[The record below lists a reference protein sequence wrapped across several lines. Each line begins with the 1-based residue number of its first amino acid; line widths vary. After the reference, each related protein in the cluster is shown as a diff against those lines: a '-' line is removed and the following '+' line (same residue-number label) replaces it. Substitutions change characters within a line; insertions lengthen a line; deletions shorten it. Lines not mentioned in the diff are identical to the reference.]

1 MKQEAIIVGK
11 GTHYPLNG
19 LLTLPEDISAPVPAV
34 VFVHGSGSS
43 NMDEKVIRL
52 TPFKDL
58 AEGLAAHGIASIR
71 YDKRSFAHGR
81 KLLRDKSRPLTVKT
95 ETIEDAILAT
105 ELLRKDKRIDPE
117 NIFII
122 GHSMGGMLAP
132 RIDAEGGNYRGL
144 VLLAGTPRKLE
155 EVMLGQTKAITDEL
169 PALLQPLL
177 KKQAEKLQRTFDGM
191 YDLTDAQAQKKKVAG
206 GTTVYYFKEM
216 GEHPAENYL
225 RELEKPLLILQG
237 EKDVQVKPDIDFAAY
252 RELLKAKTN
261 VTFRLYEGLNHAF
274 VPAVCGKISKATK
287 EFSKEQH
294 IGENVIADI
303 AGWILENCR

>member
-81 KLLRDKSRPLTVKT
+81 KLLRDKSRPLTVK
-95 ETIEDAILAT
+95 EESIEDAILAT

-144 VLLAGTPRKLE
+144 VLMAGTPRKLE

-169 PALLQPLL
+169 PALLRPLL

>member
-81 KLLRDKSRPLTVKT
+81 KLLRDKGSSLTVKE
-95 ETIEDAILAT
+95 ETIEDAVLAT

-144 VLLAGTPRKLE
+144 VLMAGTPRKLE
-155 EVMLGQTKAITDEL
+155 EVMLGQTRAIAEEL
-169 PALLQPLL
+169 PAFLRPLL
-177 KKQAEKLQRTFDGM
+177 KKQTEKLQRTFDGM
-191 YDLTDAQAQKKKVAG
+191 YDLTDEQAQKKKVVG

>member
-1 MKQEAIIVGK
+1 MKTEAIILGK
-11 GTHYPLNG
+11 GTGYPLNG
-19 LLTLPEDISAPVPAV
+19 LLTLPDDTSVPVPAV

-43 NMDEKVIRL
+43 NMDEKVKKL

-58 AEGLAAHGIASIR
+58 AEGLAAHGIASVR
-71 YDKRSFAHGR
+71 YDKRSFAHGW
-81 KLLRDKSRPLTVKT
+81 KLIRDKSRPLTVKE

-105 ELLRKDKRIDPE
+105 ELLWADPRIDRE

-144 VLLAGTPRKLE
+144 VLMAGTPRKLE
-155 EVMLGQTKAITDEL
+155 EVMMGQTRAIAAEL
-169 PALLQPLL
+169 PAFLRPLL
-177 KKQAEKLQRTFDGM
+177 KKQMAKLERTFDGM
-191 YDLTDAQAQKKKVAG
+191 YDLTDEEAQKKKVAG

-216 GEHPAENYL
+216 GDHPAEVYL

-237 EKDVQVKPDIDFAAY
+237 EKDVQVKPDVDFAAY
-252 RELLKAKTN
+252 RELLKDKSN
-261 VTFRLYEGLNHAF
+261 VSFRLYEGLSHAF

-294 IGENVIADI
+294 IGETVIADI
-303 AGWILENCR
+303 AGWILENSN

>member
-81 KLLRDKSRPLTVKT
+81 KLLRDKGSSLTVKE
-95 ETIEDAILAT
+95 ETIEDAVLAT

-144 VLLAGTPRKLE
+144 VLMAGTPRKLE
-155 EVMLGQTKAITDEL
+155 EVMLGQTRAIAEEL
-169 PALLQPLL
+169 PAFLRPLL
-177 KKQAEKLQRTFDGM
+177 KKQTEKLQRTFDGM
-191 YDLTDAQAQKKKVAG
+191 YDLTDEQAQKKKVVG

-216 GEHPAENYL
+216 GEHPAEQYL
-225 RELEKPLLILQG
+225 LNTDKPLLILQG
-237 EKDVQVKPDIDFAAY
+237 EKDVQVKLDIDFAAY

>member
-132 RIDAEGGNYRGL
+132 RIYAEGGNYRGL

-169 PALLQPLL
+169 PVLLRPLL

-252 RELLKAKTN
+252 QELLKDRNN

-274 VPAVCGKISKATK
+274 VPAVCGKISKVTK

-294 IGENVIADI
+294 IGETVIADI
-303 AGWILENCR
+303 AGWIKENCR